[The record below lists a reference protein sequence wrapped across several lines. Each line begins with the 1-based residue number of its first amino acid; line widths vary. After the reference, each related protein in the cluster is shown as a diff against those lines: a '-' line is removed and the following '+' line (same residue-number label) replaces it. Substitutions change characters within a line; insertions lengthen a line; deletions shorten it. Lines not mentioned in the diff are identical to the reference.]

1 MILYFPA
8 LWQGMKAHQ
17 LRLERLTTF
26 MMKKTRSV
34 PLLTIIFG
42 LLFVPKISL
51 AQIMDSKSIVQP
63 GATLEKLGDGYKFT
77 EGPVADKKGNVFFT
91 DQPNNKIIR
100 WDAASGAFTVFSDQA
115 GRSNGMYFDKKG
127 NLVTCADEENQV
139 WSFDK
144 KGNHTVL
151 VKDYNG
157 KLLNGPNDLW
167 IDPKG
172 GIYLTDPLYKRD
184 YWKRDP
190 TMQQEGEYV
199 YYLTP
204 DGKKLVKA
212 DDQIKK
218 PNGIIGTKDGKKL
231 YVADIG
237 ASKTYSYEIAEN
249 GTLTNKTLFASMGS
263 DGMVLDENGNLYITG
278 KGVTVFDPEGQKIA
292 QIPVPAGW
300 TANVCFGGKNR
311 DLLFVTAGEAVY
323 GIKMKVKGVK

>member
-1 MILYFPA
+1 MLNIIAILNMMI
-8 LWQGMKAHQ
+8 KI
-17 LRLERLTTF
+17 
-26 MMKKTRSV
+26 RSV
-34 PLLTIIFG
+34 NFLTIFCG
-42 LLFVPKISL
+42 LLFLPKVL
-51 AQIMDSKSIVQP
+51 FGQIMDSKSIVQP
-63 GATLEKLGDGYKFT
+63 GAQLEKLGEGFKFT
-77 EGPVADKKGNVFFT
+77 EGPVSDKKGNVFFT

-100 WDAASGAFTVFSDQA
+100 WDAKTGKFSNFSEQA
-115 GRSNGMYFDKKG
+115 GRSNGMYFDQKG
-127 NLVTCADEENQV
+127 NLVACADEENQV

-144 KGNHTVL
+144 KGNHKVL

-172 GIYLTDPLYKRD
+172 GIYFTDPLYKRD

-190 TMQQEGEYV
+190 AMQQDGECV

-204 DGKKLVKA
+204 DGKNLVRV

-218 PNGIIGTKDGKKL
+218 PNGIIGSKDGKKL

-237 ASKTYSYEIAEN
+237 ASKTYSYDITN
-249 GTLTNKTLFASMGS
+249 PGTLTNKKLFVSKGS

-278 KGVTVFDPEGQKIA
+278 KGVTVFDTEGQQIA

-311 DLLFVTAGEAVY
+311 DLLFITAGEAVY
-323 GIKMKVKGVK
+323 GLKMKVKGAK